1 MPKRDAAHM
10 GAQREKIIRA
20 AIECIADKGIE
31 RSSIS
36 DICERAEL
44 SAGALYVHFSNKD
57 EIIVAALHY
66 GTLTE
71 TTLPD
76 TWEEFKAMVSSLE
89 DQLGLDITT
98 VIRNRL
104 HLHAES
110 ARPGKLHDL
119 YKPFARNFDSLARR
133 AHPAVRRSQGDQ
145 PSHGRAANGAEHQR
159 FHRRNAVER
168 ARDRSILRRDSSS
181 FSRRVGDV
189 RPPATESQRTEV
201 VKKVNRNVLKVDQP
215 KIVRTTSRSSA
226 IKSKKAA
233 MRAVSLSRGCVN
245 SFQVRANSGMGP
257 STFTSPASSA
267 MDIGK
272 AAMPMPDFAACT
284 NPRMLLLRLPTSAA
298 GATSL
303 SQSTSRCRDMLW
315 SRLTTM

>member
-36 DICERAEL
+36 DICERAQL

-71 TTLPD
+71 TSLPD

-89 DQLGLDITT
+89 DQLDFDMTT

-119 YKPFARNFDSLARR
+119 YKPFLETSVRLLAERIQLFADRKEISLRMDARQTALSISAFIDGMLWNALAT
-133 AHPAVRRSQGDQ
+133 
-145 PSHGRAANGAEHQR
+145 
-159 FHRRNAVER
+159 
-168 ARDRSILRRDSSS
+168 DRSFEETGAALAEGLEMFVLRPEKAKGRK
-181 FSRRVGDV
+181 
-189 RPPATESQRTEV
+189 T
-201 VKKVNRNVLKVDQP
+201 VK
-215 KIVRTTSRSSA
+215 
-226 IKSKKAA
+226 
-233 MRAVSLSRGCVN
+233 
-245 SFQVRANSGMGP
+245 
-257 STFTSPASSA
+257 
-267 MDIGK
+267 
-272 AAMPMPDFAACT
+272 
-284 NPRMLLLRLPTSAA
+284 
-298 GATSL
+298 
-303 SQSTSRCRDMLW
+303 
-315 SRLTTM
+315 

>member
-71 TTLPD
+71 TSLPD
-76 TWEEFKAMVSSLE
+76 TWEEFKAMVSALE
-89 DQLGLDITT
+89 DQLDFDITT

-119 YKPFARNFDSLARR
+119 YKPFLETSVRLLAERIQLFADRKEISLRMDARQTALSISAFIDGMLWNALAT
-133 AHPAVRRSQGDQ
+133 
-145 PSHGRAANGAEHQR
+145 
-159 FHRRNAVER
+159 
-168 ARDRSILRRDSSS
+168 DRSFEETGAALAEGLEMFVIQPQKAKGRK
-181 FSRRVGDV
+181 
-189 RPPATESQRTEV
+189 V
-201 VKKVNRNVLKVDQP
+201 VK
-215 KIVRTTSRSSA
+215 
-226 IKSKKAA
+226 
-233 MRAVSLSRGCVN
+233 
-245 SFQVRANSGMGP
+245 
-257 STFTSPASSA
+257 
-267 MDIGK
+267 
-272 AAMPMPDFAACT
+272 
-284 NPRMLLLRLPTSAA
+284 
-298 GATSL
+298 
-303 SQSTSRCRDMLW
+303 
-315 SRLTTM
+315 

>member
-10 GAQREKIIRA
+10 GAQRERIIRA

-36 DICERAEL
+36 DICERAQL

-76 TWEEFKAMVSSLE
+76 TWEEFKAMVSSLGN
-89 DQLGLDITT
+89 QLDFDITT

-119 YKPFARNFDSLARR
+119 YKPFLETSVRLLAERIQLFADRKEISLRMDARQTALSISAFIDGMLWNALATD
-133 AHPAVRRSQGDQ
+133 RSFEET
-145 PSHGRAANGAEHQR
+145 RAALAEGLEM
-159 FHRRNAVER
+159 FV
-168 ARDRSILRRDSSS
+168 LRPQKAKGRK
-181 FSRRVGDV
+181 
-189 RPPATESQRTEV
+189 V
-201 VKKVNRNVLKVDQP
+201 VK
-215 KIVRTTSRSSA
+215 
-226 IKSKKAA
+226 
-233 MRAVSLSRGCVN
+233 
-245 SFQVRANSGMGP
+245 
-257 STFTSPASSA
+257 
-267 MDIGK
+267 
-272 AAMPMPDFAACT
+272 
-284 NPRMLLLRLPTSAA
+284 
-298 GATSL
+298 
-303 SQSTSRCRDMLW
+303 
-315 SRLTTM
+315 